1 MSVSKQHSS
10 AASRKSGNNQTPSKK
25 NSAGQELAEAQ
36 TRADR
41 LLMELDQCATRKLRE
56 LKDELLVVRND
67 FNTLKKGQKIS
78 RCQNWD
84 EFCTKKLHR
93 TKRAVNLLLADKPMR
108 EETSHPEPAV
118 VPNDAES
125 DAGLSAEDESNIDPE
140 LQVARQRASGVDID
154 GRSLQEIEAAA
165 WDLPEPRKRK
175 LKELVNGKPAIPY
188 SEDLDAARKKLRY
201 VFEAAKADEE
211 EIGRKLADLLNG
223 MTPFR
228 TFSVKVTIEE
238 VPKPKAYHYELFD
251 NPKSPTGV
259 TPVRVKNNRLDG
271 YTEDSMLRQCMDQ
284 EEVPY

>member
-1 MSVSKQHSS
+1 
-10 AASRKSGNNQTPSKK
+10 
-25 NSAGQELAEAQ
+25 
-36 TRADR
+36 
-41 LLMELDQCATRKLRE
+41 MELDQCATRKLRE
-56 LKDELLVVRND
+56 LNYELLLVRND
-67 FNTLKKGQKIS
+67 FNTLKKGQRIS
-78 RCQNWD
+78 GCQNWD

-93 TKRAVNLLLADKPMR
+93 TKRAVNLLLADKPKR
-108 EETSHPEPAV
+108 EETSHPEPPV

-140 LQVARQRASGVDID
+140 LQVARQHASGVDID

-165 WDLPEPRKRK
+165 WDLLEPRQRK
-175 LKELVNGKPAIPY
+175 IKLVNGKPGIPY

-271 YTEDSMLRQCMDQ
+271 HTEDSMLRQCMDQ
-284 EEVPY
+284 EEVPF